1 MDDEELAIGIDLG
14 TTFSCAAI
22 LINDKVEIIPN
33 EIGENITPSV
43 VSFVDNGV
51 LVGEQTLNQLIKN
64 PKKTIYSIK
73 RLMGK
78 NFDDEE
84 VQKDIKSNF
93 WSFDIIEQES
103 SKRPL
108 IKIEN
113 ENQEY
118 DFYYPEQISKFILEK
133 MVQSARNFLNKPIKK
148 AVITVPAYFNDAQRK
163 ATRLAASQAGLEV
176 LRIINEPTAAS
187 LAYGL
192 DKRLPKNKR
201 LATVSSIYTSFEL
214 NLGEKYIDEE
224 NEKNEEEDEDER
236 LIIVFDL
243 GGGTFD
249 VTLLSILDQEIFNV
263 IATAGDSHLGGDDF
277 DNKIMDF
284 CLNEFCSKFNIKK
297 DEIKNDTKAMNR
309 LKIASEKAKIRL
321 SSEEETNIYI
331 DEFYYKE
338 LLHIKLKRET
348 FENICQD
355 LFNKLIKP
363 LDKVIDDAKKGVS
376 EIKEIVF
383 VGGSTRIPKIKEL
396 IHNYFFDVNINDSI
410 NPDEAVAYGAAI
422 QAAKIIKQ
430 GTDILNDVILTDIN
444 PFSLGIE
451 VINEIVDDIE
461 NNYDID
467 NIVNDIENKKK
478 EEEIINQQNRNL
490 DNSEDLFLKKTQI
503 ESNNYEIEENEDNLN
518 EENEDNLNE
527 ENIYILER
535 YQEGLRKG
543 EEMSVIIPR
552 GTKIPI
558 KKEDNYSTTY
568 DYQDEVRIGIYE
580 GENKYVKDNH
590 LLGEFLLCGLPKKL
604 KGEVNITVTF
614 DMDINGILTVTAVEE
629 TEGIKK
635 SIKIINDRGFNEDEI
650 IEEIRKSKIAL
661 LNNENQEIKNYKK
674 EMNDYLKFYNETYNK
689 EEKYKYIYNF
699 SETLINFINTFDK
712 EGNDTLGNK
721 YFLYIKAL
729 FEAYKTIIKLKKEL
743 NEKERNDILTNSK
756 YFLKIL
762 STFKNTNYKKYI
774 ELLYLFDI
782 PLDKLEK
789 KETIETQNKII
800 DTRNYILFDLV
811 TYSIEL
817 IKEKAEMIL
826 LNKLKFS
833 RYNAKYLFQS
843 CIQISEL
850 FIKLERELAKYIDI
864 RNRHNKCI
872 EICRAQIKKIDANSL
887 IEIDKIKNSG
897 KLIENEEKMER
908 QELLLLLDNYRQA
921 LESIEGLN
929 DYESEAI
936 ILANIVKINY
946 KFLKSENYGIL
957 RTMAEQSVALAKCT
971 NKNVEQFKWYLEIS
985 NILQE
990 IRKRFEDK
998 ERFEQETFENNFKNN
1013 ENEIFE
1019 EIKEY
1024 RKKTNVEFIEFILD
1038 RYPPHKNPIKKNRT
1052 IQEEWNKN
1060 PKSLVEKLSARYNPD
1075 NYSKKTEEEK
1085 LMYTIY
1091 HTIST
1096 ELNGILLELNPNR
1109 HELKE

>member
-1 MDDEELAIGIDLG
+1 M
-14 TTFSCAAI
+14 AA
-22 LINDKVEIIPN
+22 K
-33 EIGENITPSV
+33 
-43 VSFVDNGV
+43 
-51 LVGEQTLNQLIKN
+51 
-64 PKKTIYSIK
+64 
-73 RLMGK
+73 
-78 NFDDEE
+78 
-84 VQKDIKSNF
+84 
-93 WSFDIIEQES
+93 
-103 SKRPL
+103 
-108 IKIEN
+108 
-113 ENQEY
+113 
-118 DFYYPEQISKFILEK
+118 
-133 MVQSARNFLNKPIKK
+133 
-148 AVITVPAYFNDAQRK
+148 
-163 ATRLAASQAGLEV
+163 QAGLEV

-192 DKRLPKNKR
+192 DKKLPKNKR
-201 LATVSSIYTSFEL
+201 LTTISSIHTSFEL
-214 NLGEKYIDEE
+214 NLGENYIDVDE
-224 NEKNEEEDEDER
+224 EKNEGEDEDER

-249 VTLLSILDQEIFNV
+249 VTLLNIYEQEIFN
-263 IATAGDSHLGGDDF
+263 IISSAGDSHLGGDDF
-277 DNKIMDF
+277 DKKIMDF
-284 CLNEFCSKFNIKK
+284 CLKEFCSKFNIKE
-297 DEIKNDTKAMNR
+297 DDIKNDTKAINR

-331 DEFYYKE
+331 DEFYNKE

-363 LDKVIDDAKKGVS
+363 LDKVLEDAEKGAS
-376 EIKEIVF
+376 DIKEIVF

-444 PFSLGIE
+444 PFSLGTNIINDIVAKIE
-451 VINEIVDDIE
+451 D
-461 NNYDID
+461 NYDIN
-467 NIVNDIENKKK
+467 NIINDIENKNT
-478 EEEIINQQNRNL
+478 EEIINNQNRNL
-490 DNSEDLFLKKTQI
+490 DNSNENFLKETQLG
-503 ESNNYEIEENEDNLN
+503 SNNYEILEKSENSENQEKLN
-518 EENEDNLNE
+518 

-535 YQEGLRKG
+535 YQEGQRKG

-558 KKEDNYSTTY
+558 KKEEVYSTVY
-568 DYQDEVRIGIYE
+568 DYQEKVRIAIFE

-604 KGEVNITVTF
+604 KGEVNVSVIF
-614 DMDINGILTVTAVEE
+614 DIDINGILTVTAVEE
-629 TEGIKK
+629 SEGKQK

-650 IEEIRKSKIAL
+650 IEEIRRSRVVL

-674 EMNDYLKFYNETYNK
+674 VMNDYLKFYNETYNH
-689 EEKYKYIYNF
+689 EEKYKFICNF
-699 SETLINFINTFDK
+699 SETLINFINTFEK

-729 FEAYKTIIKLKKEL
+729 FEAYKTIIKLRKEL
-743 NEKERNDILTNSK
+743 SEEEKNDILKNSK
-756 YFLKIL
+756 YFLKLL

-789 KETIETQNKII
+789 KESIQTQKKII

-817 IKEKAEMIL
+817 IKEKAEEIL

-833 RYNAKYLFQS
+833 SYNAKYLFQS

-850 FIKLERELAKYIDI
+850 FIKLERELAKNIEI

-872 EICRAQIKKIDANSL
+872 EACKSEIKKIDANSL
-887 IEIDKIKNSG
+887 IEIDKIKKSG

-998 ERFEQETFENNFKNN
+998 ERFEQETFENNIKYD

-1024 RKKTNVEFIEFILD
+1024 RRKTNLEFIEFILD
-1038 RYPPHKNPIKKNRT
+1038 KYPPHKNPIKKNRT
-1052 IQEEWNKN
+1052 VQEEWNKN
-1060 PKSLVEKLSARYNPD
+1060 PKILVEKLSARYNPD
-1075 NYSKKTEEEK
+1075 NYSKKTEKEK

-1091 HTIST
+1091 HSIST

>member
-1 MDDEELAIGIDLG
+1 MDDEDLAIGIDLG
-14 TTFSCAAI
+14 TTYSCAAV
-22 LINDKVEIIPN
+22 LINEKVEIIPN

-43 VSFVDNGV
+43 VSFVDDGV

-78 NFDDEE
+78 NFNDEE
-84 VQKDIKSNF
+84 VQKDLKSNF
-93 WSFDIIEQES
+93 WSFDIIEHES
-103 SKRPL
+103 SHRPR
-108 IKIEN
+108 IKIEK
-113 ENQEY
+113 ENKEFEY
-118 DFYYPEQISKFILEK
+118 YYPEQISKFILEK
-133 MVQSARNFLNKPIKK
+133 MAQSARNYLNKPIKK

-163 ATRLAASQAGLEV
+163 ATRLAATQAGLEV

-192 DKRLPKNKR
+192 DKKLPKNKR
-201 LATVSSIYTSFEL
+201 LATVSSLYTSFEL
-214 NLGEKYIDEE
+214 NLGEKYIDE
-224 NEKNEEEDEDER
+224 NTEKNEEEDEDER

-249 VTLLSILDQEIFNV
+249 VTLLNILDQEIFNV
-263 IATAGDSHLGGDDF
+263 IATSGDSHLGGDDF
-277 DNKIMDF
+277 DKKIMDF
-284 CLNEFCSKFNIKK
+284 CLKDFCSKFNIKE

-321 SSEEETNIYI
+321 SSEGETNIYI
-331 DEFYYKE
+331 DEFYNKE

-363 LDKVIDDAKKGVS
+363 LDKVIEDAKKGVS
-376 EIKEIVF
+376 DIKEIVF

-451 VINEIVDDIE
+451 IINNIVADIE
-461 NNYDID
+461 DNYDID
-467 NIVNDIENKKK
+467 NIINDVQKINLNDSNDIE
-478 EEEIINQQNRNL
+478 
-490 DNSEDLFLKKTQI
+490 LKKTCNI
-503 ESNNYEIEENEDNLN
+503 SNNNQIEENIENQDNF
-518 EENEDNLNE
+518 NE

-535 YQEGLRKG
+535 YQEGLKKG
-543 EEMSVIIPR
+543 EEMSVLIPR

-558 KKEDNYSTTY
+558 KKENIYYTSY
-568 DYQDEVRIGIYE
+568 DYQEEVRIAIYE

-590 LLGEFLLCGLPKKL
+590 LLGEFLLSGLPQKL
-604 KGEVNITVTF
+604 KGEVNIIVTF
-614 DMDINGILTVTAVEE
+614 DVDINGILTVTAMEE
-629 TEGIKK
+629 SEGIQK

-650 IEEIRKSKIAL
+650 IEEIRRSKIAL

-674 EMNDYLKFYNETYNK
+674 EMNYYLKLFDETYNQ

-699 SETLINFINTFDK
+699 SEILINFINTFEK

-729 FEAYKTIIKLKKEL
+729 FEAYKTIIKLRKEL
-743 NEKERNDILTNSK
+743 NEKEKSDILSTSK

-762 STFKNTNYKKYI
+762 STFKNPNYKKYI
-774 ELLYLFDI
+774 ELLYLFDN

-789 KETIETQNKII
+789 KEPIETQKKII

-817 IKEKAEMIL
+817 IKEKAEEIL
-826 LNKLKFS
+826 SNKLKFS
-833 RYNAKYLFQS
+833 RYNSKYLFQN

-850 FIKLERELAKYIDI
+850 FIGLERELAKFIEI

-872 EICRAQIKKIDANSL
+872 ETCKSQIKKIEANSL
-887 IEIDKIKNSG
+887 IEIDNIKNSG

-998 ERFEQETFENNFKNN
+998 ERFEQETFENNFKND

-1024 RKKTNVEFIEFILD
+1024 RKKTNVEFIEFILE

-1052 IQEEWNKN
+1052 VQEEWNKN